1 MPGNLCMN
9 NSCSCPPCFFLS
21 GGGLVIFLLHV
32 AYKGC
37 KKGVPHCSVGKFQFC
52 KLDSGNMPWR
62 WALPVCFC
70 RRSSQVHRRGEN
82 KRKRKE
88 ADHSLI
94 AYVALKEFFPL
105 SMNLQFQHVAKKMF
119 RPFSPLLS
127 SCVPLPR
134 SSIDWVVPFPPVTA
148 VHGSESQ
155 ITELWL
161 CVTVGCCGL
170 RRCLQVIISTLRKTK
185 APNTEQG
192 ARFGAKAFMSK
203 PSCQREDTVGTQ
215 KQSFWHGTNM
225 LSLANQ

>member
-1 MPGNLCMN
+1 M
-9 NSCSCPPCFFLS
+9 
-21 GGGLVIFLLHV
+21 LLTKAARKEYLTV
-32 AYKGC
+32 QLESFSSVNWILEICLGD
-37 KKGVPHCSVGKFQFC
+37 GHC
-52 KLDSGNMPWR
+52 L
-62 WALPVCFC
+62 CFC
-70 RRSSQVHRRGEN
+70 RRNSQVHRRGEN

-94 AYVALKEFFPL
+94 AYVALKELFFPL

-119 RPFSPLLS
+119 WPFSPLLS
-127 SCVPLPR
+127 SGVPLPR

-225 LSLANQ
+225 LSFANQ